1 MTREELHKLID
12 SEYDKLESLPSGHTL
27 YDLEVRIE
35 LIKQKVGQALLQ
47 SQAGVSNDRRK
58 KKKIL
63 TRSGE
68 IDVLHDSIYSMKGTP
83 FGYSPLVQEDML
95 HLSQLSVYKD
105 ASETFT
111 RFTNSKID
119 SSQYQRVV
127 QFYGVELADVIDVVA
142 QKDSASAVHYTMVD
156 GSMIL
161 TDEGWKETKVGRH
174 FHSNDILKV
183 GNETRR
189 EIMHSI
195 YHAQMIDSEVFK
207 SNMGHLLENAIPK
220 GSKHVFINDG
230 AIWIENWIHE
240 CYPNAISILDF
251 FHGNEHVAD
260 AVKVVVFD
268 NKEQK
273 KLMEQYKQMLLEG
286 KVLEVANLLEAKA
299 EEIGK
304 DIDGILQYLRRNAYR
319 MQYDQYLE
327 LGLMIGSGAIEAA
340 HRTVIQSRMKLSGQR
355 WAKTGVDAMLKLRT
369 RYESG
374 RWSEV
379 KNKVLEINFKQLNK
393 AA

>member
-1 MTREELHKLID
+1 MIVE
-12 SEYDKLESLPSGHTL
+12 
-27 YDLEVRIE
+27 
-35 LIKQKVGQALLQ
+35 
-47 SQAGVSNDRRK
+47 K

-111 RFTNSKID
+111 RFTNSRID

-156 GSMIL
+156 GSMVL

-207 SNMGHLLENAIPK
+207 SNMDHLLENAIPK

-260 AVKVVVFD
+260 AVKAVVSN